1 MRIAATPIALAVF
14 CLGVTIVPAAA
25 AEHDL
30 RTAPTNQVALQP
42 AAASSDG
49 AEAVAPELPAA
60 GSDPQLRRPRH
71 VVTPRRAVTLA
82 ATDCAARGGEP
93 IASTAAADCEPLSA

>member
-1 MRIAATPIALAVF
+1 MRIAATPIALAAF
-14 CLGVTIVPAAA
+14 CLGMTIVPAAA

-30 RTAPTNQVALQP
+30 RTAPTNQIALQP
-42 AAASSDG
+42 AAASSIG
-49 AEAVAPELPAA
+49 TEAVAPNCLLP
-60 GSDPQLRRPRH
+60 GQIRSFGDLT

-93 IASTAAADCEPLSA
+93 IASTSAAD